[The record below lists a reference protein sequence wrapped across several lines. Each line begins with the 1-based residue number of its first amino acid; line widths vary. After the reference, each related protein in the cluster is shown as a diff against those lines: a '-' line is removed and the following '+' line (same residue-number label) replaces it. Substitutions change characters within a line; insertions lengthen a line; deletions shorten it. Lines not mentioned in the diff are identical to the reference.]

1 MCRYIFHHY
10 TRCGHIANFDFH
22 SCVDVI
28 NLLRGLSQPGSDL
41 TELACTNVKVEH
53 NLCST
58 KIEVYCLQC
67 EIDFQRLTQGT
78 EAAVQSIPDYI
89 SIEGLDNSG
98 PIITTKMQWQVTKSR
113 KRDFTEAFLDLDLD
127 GDPKSD
133 SSNCTT
139 VRSDTIANASTLSSP
154 ELWHDSVDVPLDAHD
169 NDAANADKDDCGPN
183 PAKKRNDSISED
195 YVVIGTDIL
204 TTQAERLTSAA
215 NGEEESD
222 EDDFCS
228 LWLSDFDSDSGDGDT
243 GDATGSIKR
252 QLERFTFPT
261 YRSTPRS
268 PDLPCSPH
276 TRPRPDPLP
285 LYVGFPGQPPERS
298 PRTLRPSSRGNY
310 LDARTELQ
318 SPVFDGFPGIL
329 PDEEELGLQ
338 SPGLVSFPRIVIE
351 DVDEEEK
358 EKENEKEKVD
368 VGKSTGTVL
377 GPRGASL
384 ASGSG
389 CAAAVLRGWN
399 IAMSRK

>member
-10 TRCGHIANFDFH
+10 TSCGHIANFDFH
-22 SCVDVI
+22 SCVEVI
-28 NLLRGLSQPGSDL
+28 NLLRGLSQPPDL
-41 TELACTNVKVEH
+41 TCTNVKVEH
-53 NLCST
+53 DLCST
-58 KIEVYCLQC
+58 KLEVYCLQC

-78 EAAVQSIPDYI
+78 EGAVHDIPDYI
-89 SIEGLDNSG
+89 SIEGIDN
-98 PIITTKMQWQVTKSR
+98 PEPVITTKMQWQAPRSR
-113 KRDFTEAFLDLDLD
+113 KRDFNEAFLDLDLD
-127 GDPKSD
+127 GDHKSD
-133 SSNCTT
+133 SSNAGT
-139 VRSDTIANASTLSSP
+139 VQPSTIVNASTLSSP
-154 ELWHDSVDVPLDAHD
+154 ELWQDFVDVPLNASDHD
-169 NDAANADKDDCGPN
+169 VADDCGPN
-183 PAKKRNDSISED
+183 PTKKRNDSISED

-215 NGEEESD
+215 NEEDSYS
-222 EDDFCS
+222 DDFYS
-228 LWLSDFDSDSGDGDT
+228 LWLSDSDSDSEDGDKEYDT
-243 GDATGSIKR
+243 KSIIR

-268 PDLPCSPH
+268 PDLPPISPR

-298 PRTLRPSSRGNY
+298 PRTLRPSSRGNH

-329 PDEEELGLQ
+329 PDEDELGLR

-358 EKENEKEKVD
+358 EKDKEEVET
-368 VGKSTGTVL
+368 GKSTGTVL
-377 GPRGASL
+377 GLRGASASL

-389 CAAAVLRGWN
+389 CAAAVLRGLK
-399 IAMSRK
+399 IAMQRK